1 MVGRLLVGVSDRNEP
16 GVIQCAAQELHADRE
31 VARRE
36 PGGNADGRQAAV
48 RRDRRV
54 HLLVEHLAREGRRRR
69 ERVEDIN
76 PFVERFALEFTRSN
90 EIRYRG
96 FMPDAIRV
104 MKQYDWPGNVREL
117 KNFVE
122 KIMVL
127 EKGERI
133 TADMV
138 NRELTDVINDPFI
151 ENDRLPIPINKTSE
165 QAEIDIILRQLF
177 SLKQDTELIR
187 AILSS
192 DNENSFLNVK
202 PILPSEDIRII
213 PPMADT
219 NMEVTEDG
227 QPLIRDDAIGE
238 ILMKDLEKEAIIR
251 TLRFFNNNRRKTA
264 RSLGVS
270 ERTLY
275 RKIEDY
281 KLEPK
286 IKRS

>member
-1 MVGRLLVGVSDRNEP
+1 M
-16 GVIQCAAQELHADRE
+16 
-31 VARRE
+31 
-36 PGGNADGRQAAV
+36 
-48 RRDRRV
+48 
-54 HLLVEHLAREGRRRR
+54 
-69 ERVEDIN
+69 
-76 PFVERFALEFTRSN
+76 
-90 EIRYRG
+90 
-96 FMPDAIRV
+96 
-104 MKQYDWPGNVREL
+104 
-117 KNFVE
+117 
-122 KIMVL
+122 
-127 EKGERI
+127 
-133 TADMV
+133 
-138 NRELTDVINDPFI
+138 
-151 ENDRLPIPINKTSE
+151 
-165 QAEIDIILRQLF
+165 
-177 SLKQDTELIR
+177 KQDTELIR

-202 PILPSEDIRII
+202 PILPSEDLRII
-213 PPMADT
+213 SPVAET